1 MIDSEESVYIMMRT
15 GHRRRIKTEEK
26 ANVVDAVWGTE
37 ENSLHG
43 EPREEIERE
52 KEWKGD

>member
-1 MIDSEESVYIMMRT
+1 MIDSAESVYIMMRT

-52 KEWKGD
+52 KEWKGE